1 MQLSKRG
8 VKMPEF
14 KTFKE
19 LETYLKTKIKDSL
32 EHEVKSEIVET
43 ERRHIQ
49 TDVYD
54 VYKPKMYKR
63 RKDNGGL
70 MDKENIIGTMISND
84 TLEIINNTPPNPYG
98 TPQERVSVNKDLP
111 MLVEGGDGV
120 GGNNFYDFPSDEKDA
135 TYMFPRPFTANTIEE
150 LSQTKAHVKAFKEG
164 LKRNGIETE

>member
-1 MQLSKRG
+1 
-8 VKMPEF
+8 MPEF

-70 MDKENIIGTMISND
+70 MDKENIVGTMISND
-84 TLEIINNTPPNPYG
+84 TLEIVNNTPPNPYG
-98 TPQERVSVNKDLP
+98 IPQEQVTTDKNLA
-111 MLVEGGDGV
+111 MLVEGGDGAS
-120 GGNNFYDFPSDEKDA
+120 GYFDFPSEDDNS
-135 TYMFPRPFTANTIEE
+135 YMSPRPFTANTIEE
-150 LSQTKAHVKAFKEG
+150 LSQTKAHVKVFKEG